1 MSHNFRSHTSFNGSD
16 YSCGQDETGRIHVCS
31 DEKGVFQ
38 RVKRFRVGVNVL
50 SETIK
55 WIPEPDIVDL
65 VNKRFRVK
73 CPYSMNDGRYA
84 LSLMVKQGMVQVR
97 TVRVAGKI
105 QRQYKVSAKEAELYA
120 EWMATS
126 FWV

>member
-1 MSHNFRSHTSFNGSD
+1 
-16 YSCGQDETGRIHVCS
+16 
-31 DEKGVFQ
+31 
-38 RVKRFRVGVNVL
+38 VKRFRVGVNVL